1 MELEIFVNVTNL
13 HLKTAYLSNNQST
26 AKIMVTSSAGSPTV
40 SNTITIVTNPACGI
54 PAAPILAAVAVMEIA
69 ATSPIDIV
77 FSLTCAMKMAAIAS
91 YNAVPSILI
100 VAPIGKTNLINR
112 KIQIVLTFRII
123 NVIFLERIAC
133 IVCIETL

>member
-1 MELEIFVNVTNL
+1 
-13 HLKTAYLSNNQST
+13 
-26 AKIMVTSSAGSPTV
+26 MVTSSAGSPTV

-77 FSLTCAMKMAAIAS
+77 FSRTCAMKMAAIAS

-100 VAPIGKTNLINR
+100 VAPIGKTNLVNG
-112 KIQIVLTFRII
+112 KLQIVLMIRITKI
-123 NVIFLERIAC
+123 
-133 IVCIETL
+133 